1 ITTIRKQYK
10 QIIAATN
17 GIWWHNQNRNIQQEK
32 IVSVNWKL
40 TLKYSM
46 IDDPPTTLYTN
57 PKNSKIKNFKIKI
70 LADKLPNHLKLHY
83 RNPKKYNH
91 ICPRCGIESETTVH
105 LLTCRYNSRTLEQI
119 ILKIL

>member
-1 ITTIRKQYK
+1 
-10 QIIAATN
+10 
-17 GIWWHNQNRNIQQEK
+17 
-32 IVSVNWKL
+32 
-40 TLKYSM
+40 M

-57 PKNSKIKNFKIKI
+57 PRNSKIKNFKIKT

-119 ILKIL
+119 ILKILNHLVDTKEIILNNQNSFINKFIYIHITKGLPLGYITKETHLLT